1 MSTVTAQPP
10 DTEQGREPEPAPRA
24 RPRRRRVTGRR
35 TTPYLLLIPAII
47 LELLVHIVPMVTGAW
62 MSLKGLTQF
71 FIANWSRAPFTG
83 LKNYRII
90 LDFHGPIGADL
101 LHSLGVTAA
110 YAVLSVGFSWLL
122 GVTAAVLLQR
132 PFRGRNVL
140 RTLFLAPYALPAYA
154 AVITWSFL
162 LQRDTGLVNR
172 VLVDQLHLV
181 HKPPFWLL
189 GTNSFGAL
197 VVVSVWRTWP
207 FAMLCLTAGLQSIPD
222 ELYEAASIDGASF
235 GQQLRKITLPMLR
248 PVNQVLLLVL
258 FLWSFNDFNTPYVL
272 FGASAPRPADLI
284 SVHIYQSSFV
294 TWNFGLGSAMSV
306 MLLLVLLV
314 ITAVY
319 LFGTSRRSNDA

>member
-1 MSTVTAQPP
+1 MSTVTTRPAGTSGDRRLNP
-10 DTEQGREPEPAPRA
+10 GRPK
-24 RPRRRRVTGRR
+24 RPRRGRVTGRR
-35 TTPYLLLIPAII
+35 ATPYLFLLPAVI

-71 FIANWSRAPFTG
+71 FVANWSRAPFVG
-83 LKNYRII
+83 LGNYRIV
-90 LDFHGPIGADL
+90 LNFHGPIGANL
-101 LHSLGVTAA
+101 LHSLGITAA
-110 YAVLSVGFSWLL
+110 YAALSVGFSWIL
-122 GVTAAVLLQR
+122 GVTASVLLQR
-132 PFRGRNVL
+132 PFRGRGAL

-181 HKPPFWLL
+181 HNPPFWLL
-189 GTNSFGAL
+189 GANSFGAL

-207 FAMLCLTAGLQSIPD
+207 FAMLCLTAGLQTIPD

-272 FGASAPRPADLI
+272 FGASAPRQADLI
-284 SVHIYQSSFV
+284 SIHIYQSSFV

-306 MLLLVLLV
+306 LLLLVLLV

-319 LFGTSRRSNDA
+319 LFFTRRSNDA